1 MAGQLG
7 EKGFF
12 GAVDVGGI
20 HVGDPKGRAIL
31 AKREVNGE
39 GVRGGNVVGKGENIS
54 VPG

>member
-1 MAGQLG
+1 MAGQFG

-12 GAVDVGGI
+12 GTVDAGGI

-31 AKREVNGE
+31 AKREVHGE
-39 GVRGGNVVGKGENIS
+39 GVRGGNVVRKGENIC